1 MWPLTHDCHRPND
14 NAICERICQLFPSTG
29 DFRQTRCIHGELL
42 QASRVGSPSR
52 LPGDYVVHGVPQQ
65 HDMHRRCPGRM
76 SGCRGPIADLETNS
90 FSGEFAFHDCLR
102 RSWALSGTAGGCCCL
117 SFHGSAGGL
126 PRTAGGLLRE
136 CWSTAGELLG
146 DCCGT
151 AGGLLVEPLV
161 MSIAWC

>member
-1 MWPLTHDCHRPND
+1 MRSA
-14 NAICERICQLFPSTG
+14 NASASCFHPQETSGKRGASTVSFFKQVALG
-29 DFRQTRCIHGELL
+29 HH
-42 QASRVGSPSR
+42 
-52 LPGDYVVHGVPQQ
+52 PGFHGVPQQ

-117 SFHGSAGGL
+117 SFHGSAGGMS
-126 PRTAGGLLRE
+126 RTAGGLLRE

-146 DCCGT
+146 GCCGA
-151 AGGLLVEPLV
+151 AGGLLVESLGYGYCLV
-161 MSIAWC
+161 LA